1 MTNEEFY
8 ELARQRNAIMTPEES
23 EKCRRETAEFLERYQ
38 LNSDW
43 LGDPYFVDTH
53 NPLHVFLD
61 KCHTGVCFVGLMTF
75 IFWAILYTPVI
86 FLIII
91 ALILSIF

>member
-8 ELARQRNAIMTPEES
+8 ELARERNAIMTPEES
-23 EKCRRETAEFLERYQ
+23 EKCRRETEEFFGRYK

-53 NPLHVFLD
+53 NPLHVFFD
-61 KCHTGVCFVGLMTF
+61 KCYTGASLVSLIVY
-75 IFWAILYTPVI
+75 IFWAIIYLPVI
-86 FLIII
+86 AVIII
-91 ALILSIF
+91 ALLLCL